1 MRNDMALRLRT
12 WKLTPT
18 NIPSSLWLLSTH
30 RKEIFVRAATPLE
43 ARYLAASKFERFPD
57 TQPRDLAAK
66 SPWIDPDLA
75 ECCELRH
82 ALYDGLNEPS
92 VFPVPDNVEAART
105 QG

>member
-1 MRNDMALRLRT
+1 MALMLRT

-30 RKEIFVRAATPLE
+30 RDVIYVRAATPLE

-57 TQPRDLAAK
+57 AEPHDFAAK
-66 SPWIDPDLA
+66 SPWMDPDLA
-75 ECCELRH
+75 ECCELPH
-82 ALYDGLNEPS
+82 AVYEGLNEPS
-92 VFPVPDNVEAART
+92 VIPVPDNGEAARS